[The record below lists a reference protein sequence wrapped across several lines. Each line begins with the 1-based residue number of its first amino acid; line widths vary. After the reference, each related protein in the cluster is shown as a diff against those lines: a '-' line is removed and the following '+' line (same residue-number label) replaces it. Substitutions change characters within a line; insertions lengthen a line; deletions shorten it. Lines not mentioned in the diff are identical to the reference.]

1 LSIILD
7 KLGFL
12 SSAGLMLNTVD
23 IDRDR
28 RLAMALIASAEEAE
42 LAVAWA
48 SWPNRP
54 DVEDLRKPACGLA
67 MVRGRIGGD
76 GSPFNLGEATVTRA
90 AVRLPSGVIGH
101 AYLLGR
107 APARARLAAIFDA
120 LWQDEATRD
129 RVEAEVLAKVRARID
144 AALARTAAETAATRV
159 EFFTVTRGDNQDS
172 AS

>member
-1 LSIILD
+1 
-7 KLGFL
+7 
-12 SSAGLMLNTVD
+12 MLNTTN
-23 IDRDR
+23 IERDR
-28 RLAMALIASAEEAE
+28 RLAMALLASAEEAE
-42 LAVAWA
+42 LEAAWGA
-48 SWPNRP
+48 WPDRP
-54 DVEDLRKPACGLA
+54 AVEDLRKPACGLA

-90 AVRLPSGVIGH
+90 AVRLSNGCIGH

-129 RVEAEVLAKVRARID
+129 RVEAEVLAKVRARIE
-144 AALARTAAETAATRV
+144 ATLSRTSAEAAATRV